1 MNKKQ
6 IITTEAPVSKEN
18 EDLLGY
24 YPFAEK
30 IRNIIQGYVN
40 NSAPL
45 TIGIYGKWGSGKTSL
60 LNFIEK
66 NIELFDKAQ
75 GDKRFIKMH
84 YNPWTYQNKE
94 EMLLDFFD
102 ILGRKLTYGKTD
114 NLRKAG
120 KLITKYGKYLKSIK
134 LSASGGIPK
143 VFNAGVSIE
152 PYEILKVLGEDL
164 EGKNISLEDLKESI
178 NQELQRSDKKIII
191 FIDDVDRLDKE
202 ELFTL
207 FKIIKTIGDFK
218 NLVFIICM
226 DDDYVAKA
234 IHSRYGNDIKSGRE
248 FLEKIINIPL
258 ELPLIEKDDLDAYV
272 YTKLKSVLDQS
283 LIEES
288 HLRGLHKSVD
298 GSFFKSPREVIRVI
312 NSFAISFFAIGDEVN
327 VHDLFWIEFLKVKHK
342 KAYNIIKD
350 YAYDF
355 QANQFFE
362 LRITLNSGF
371 MQMGEKDSISGVRKK
386 LADKHSKVMRIIEF
400 LFPSGKMGTFSAYSS
415 QPLVDVGLL
424 DLSKRITHINHFEK
438 YFSFHTKN
446 KVSELQFLQ
455 FTQLLYEDKTD
466 EALIEFKSILKGCR
480 EIKLVNRTRAE
491 IETVEIDKFKKLAL
505 FLSKNTDVFQEMGL
519 RELNAITVVTS
530 LAVRIKNE
538 GVAGFEELVKTLI
551 EILDVASIISFLDM
565 LMYNNDSPLKAEF
578 QRLYIQKIT
587 KGTVNEPFYLN
598 RPYSIMTMEI
608 WASFDKKGLKEYLYK
623 SFEIKEN
630 LVAFFRCF
638 LSFWNSEI
646 YGVFSESSYK
656 RITDDFELDPYILK
670 INIYKHFPDIPS
682 KEEMDYN
689 WDDYVN
695 HPIEETLAQYLYWCS
710 KTSDK

>member
-1 MNKKQ
+1 M
-6 IITTEAPVSKEN
+6 ITTEAPVFKEN

-30 IRNIIQGYVN
+30 IKNIIQGYASN
-40 NSAPL
+40 PEPL

-60 LNFIEK
+60 LNFIERH
-66 NIELFDKAQ
+66 IELFDKEKE
-75 GDKRFIKMH
+75 DKRYIKMH

-114 NLRKAG
+114 NLKKAG

-164 EGKNISLEDLKESI
+164 EGKNVSLEDVKDSI
-178 NQELQRSDKKIII
+178 NQELQKSDKKIII

-234 IHSRYGNDIKSGRE
+234 IHSRYGKNVQSGRE
-248 FLEKIINIPL
+248 FLEKIINVPL

-272 YTKLKSVLDQS
+272 YTKLKAVLDQS

-288 HLRGLHKSVD
+288 HLRELHKSVD

-312 NSFAISFFAIGDEVN
+312 NSFAISFFAIGTEVN
-327 VHDLFWIEFLKVKHK
+327 VHDLFWIEYLKVKHK
-342 KAYNIIKD
+342 KAYNVIKD

-362 LRITLNSGF
+362 LRISLNKGF
-371 MQMGEKDSISGVRKK
+371 MEKGEKDNVSGVRKK
-386 LADKHSKVMRIIEF
+386 LADKHPKVMRIIEF
-400 LFPSGKMGTFSAYSS
+400 LFPSGKTETFSAYSA
-415 QPLVDVGLL
+415 QPLVDTGLL

-446 KVSELQFLQ
+446 KVSELQFLK
-455 FTQLLYEDKTD
+455 FTKLLYEDNTD
-466 EALIEFKSILKGCR
+466 EALIEFKSILNGCR

-491 IETVEIDKFKKLAL
+491 IETVDIENFKKLAL
-505 FLSKNTDVFQEMGL
+505 FLSQNTDVFQEMGL
-519 RELNAITVVTS
+519 RETNAITIVTS

-538 GVAGFEELVKTLI
+538 GVSDFEELVKSLI
-551 EILDVASIISFLDM
+551 QILDTGSIISFLDM
-565 LMYNNDSPLKAEF
+565 LMYNNNSPFKAEF
-578 QRLYIQKIT
+578 QKLYIQKIT
-587 KGTVNEPFYLN
+587 KGTPKEPFYLN

-608 WASFDKKGLKEYLYK
+608 WASFDKEGLKDYLYK
-623 SFEIKEN
+623 SFEVKEN

-638 LSFWNSEI
+638 LSYWNNEMF
-646 YGVFSESSYK
+646 GVFSEASYK
-656 RITDDFELDPYILK
+656 RIIVDFELDSKILNGK
-670 INIYKHFPDIPS
+670 INKHFPDITS
-682 KEEMDYN
+682 IEEMDYN

-695 HPIEETLAQYLYWCS
+695 HSIEETLAQYFYWSS